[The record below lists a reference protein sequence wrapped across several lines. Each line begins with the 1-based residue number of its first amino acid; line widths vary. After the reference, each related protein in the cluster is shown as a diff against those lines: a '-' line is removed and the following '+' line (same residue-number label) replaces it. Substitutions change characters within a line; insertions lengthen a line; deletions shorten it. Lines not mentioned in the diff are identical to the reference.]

1 MPGRDP
7 NLWQALLAYVAT
19 AWPQLYA
26 AGLAFIVAMLR
37 SLHAGNPASKSW
49 LEALLCGC
57 LTLAVFPV
65 LHYWGLP
72 INLAVAFGAVIAFK
86 GAEWFST
93 RADELYEK
101 LIGRWLK

>member
-7 NLWQALLAYVAT
+7 NLWQALLAYIAT

-26 AGLAFIVAMLR
+26 AGLAFIVALVR
-37 SLHAGNPASKSW
+37 GLHAGNPVSKSW

-65 LHYWGLP
+65 LHYLGLP

-93 RADELYEK
+93 RADELYDR
-101 LIGRWLK
+101 LIRRWLK